1 MAYEQL
7 GVNSCWRIDLNKQGT
22 SQWSGELAAQRTTH
36 LQIHGLCWDGI
47 QMWHLVLSF
56 LMSRK
61 FQNFTLHAIYFLVSH
76 ISDLFLGVWVVWC
89 QRRFWRA
96 ALRKPSHNFSAA
108 RHRITYSIKSLQTL
122 NSDITNILLCCQPM
136 VWIEIMNT
144 SLTQ

>member
-36 LQIHGLCWDGI
+36 LQIHDHFWGGV
-47 QMWHLVLSF
+47 QMCDTLFCPPFRCLESF
-56 LMSRK
+56 LVV
-61 FQNFTLHAIYFLVSH
+61 QDFTLHDIFLVSH

-108 RHRITYSIKSLQTL
+108 RHWVTYKEPS
-122 NSDITNILLCCQPM
+122 NMLLCCQPM
-136 VWIEIMNT
+136 VWTEIMNT
-144 SLTQ
+144 WH